1 MSTVRRGLPFSFR
14 AVTIRWHQVTGSPT
28 GTASRTPSLTSLSID
43 SFTSCCQCRGTAM
56 GLSTAISLASGS
68 TWSSN
73 GGPSIRGSVW
83 HSQVLKVLDRYL
95 SIIQFWGAVRL
106 ASVAGIGRAV
116 GNGGSLV
123 RMGQEQ
129 SHSSSRGLAAAEL
142 TDMGC

>member
-1 MSTVRRGLPFSFR
+1 MFTVRRGLPFFFR
-14 AVTIRWHQVTGSPT
+14 AVTIRWHRVTGSPT

-43 SFTSCCQCRGTAM
+43 SFTSCCQCRGTGM
-56 GLSTAISLASGS
+56 GLWTAIGLASGS

-95 SIIQFWGAVRL
+95 SSIQFWRAVRL
-106 ASVAGIGRAV
+106 ASVAGNGRAV
-116 GNGGSLV
+116 GNGGGLV

-129 SHSSSRGLAAAEL
+129 SAPRRVGLL
-142 TDMGC
+142 QLN